1 MEQYLTSLQSAGH
14 HFRQIP
20 SPKEVP
26 TAFQQQPYF
35 PLLSPTP
42 VVAAPPIQEVSIEV
56 RPASIN
62 PATAE
67 AVQPVQHEQLS
78 DNNLPDM
85 DLLMSSKSGILSMPS
100 AEIPNLNSLLNAVDL
115 NPSERNRSTSS
126 SSRDSY
132 VDSSRSSDRSDDS
145 DAGFTPT
152 TSPAPRQISKTKQ
165 KQISFLPPS

>member
-1 MEQYLTSLQSAGH
+1 
-14 HFRQIP
+14 
-20 SPKEVP
+20 
-26 TAFQQQPYF
+26 
-35 PLLSPTP
+35 LSPTP

-67 AVQPVQHEQLS
+67 AVQPAPSYVQHEQLS

-152 TSPAPRQISKTKQ
+152 TSPATTNTTNLNH
-165 KQISFLPPS
+165 FE